1 MEKIKIEIVRRDTD
15 FDIKNVKL
23 FEVTGKAEK
32 GIKMTEDNVK
42 SFIDN
47 HEKFKAEK

>member
-1 MEKIKIEIVRRDTD
+1 MDKPRIEIVRRDTN

-42 SFIDN
+42 GFLS
-47 HEKFKAEK
+47 